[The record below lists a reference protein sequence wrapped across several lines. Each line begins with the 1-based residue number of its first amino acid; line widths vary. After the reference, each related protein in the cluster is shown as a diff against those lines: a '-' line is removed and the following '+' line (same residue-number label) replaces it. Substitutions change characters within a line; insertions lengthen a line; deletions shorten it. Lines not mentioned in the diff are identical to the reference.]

1 MQLEGIGLAGR
12 EKNLFVKEEKRLLFI
27 KGGHTVV
34 IWVMP
39 SCICSPD
46 ALPIPTQLVS
56 SSRGSLKCLKK
67 EEINL
72 LEGFLPLST

>member
-12 EKNLFVKEEKRLLFI
+12 EKKSSVKEEKCLFFV

-34 IWVMP
+34 RWVTL

-56 SSRGSLKCLKK
+56 SRGSLKCLKK
-67 EEINL
+67 KEIHL
-72 LEGFLPLST
+72 LEGFLAS

>member
-1 MQLEGIGLAGR
+1 MQLKGIGLTGR
-12 EKNLFVKEEKRLLFI
+12 EKKNLSVKEEKHLLFI

-34 IWVMP
+34 TWVMP
-39 SCICSPD
+39 LCICSPD
-46 ALPIPTQLVS
+46 ALPIPTQLIS

-72 LEGFLPLST
+72 LEGFLAL